1 MKRYPGGW
9 GVGGAL
15 TVLVGAEALRRAARA
30 VSRGREAQHRCVV
43 VGELFQAR
51 YVTDVD
57 AVLEVGTH
65 CDHADLAGVTGFPR
79 QELETHE
86 ESDLTGGVDMPLTTR
101 GHQRTERGCYTL
113 YPWLMPLMNWGLG
126 ALQVK
131 RTVVELTAS
140 ACTFPGGTVGT
151 GGKNKEN
158 RGLSL
163 RMF

>member
-1 MKRYPGGW
+1 M
-9 GVGGAL
+9 
-15 TVLVGAEALRRAARA
+15 GAEALRRAARA
-30 VSRGREAQHRCVV
+30 VSGGREAQHRRVV
-43 VGELFQAR
+43 VGEFFQAR

-65 CDHADLAGVTGFPR
+65 SDHADLAGTTGLPG
-79 QELETHE
+79 QELEVSKHAHE
-86 ESDLTGGVDMPLTTR
+86 ESDLTGGVDLPLTTR

-126 ALQVK
+126 ALQVN

-151 GGKNKEN
+151 GG
-158 RGLSL
+158 RGEK
-163 RMF
+163 RK

>member
-1 MKRYPGGW
+1 M
-9 GVGGAL
+9 
-15 TVLVGAEALRRAARA
+15 GAEALRRAARA
-30 VSRGREAQHRCVV
+30 VSGGREAQHRRVV
-43 VGELFQAR
+43 VGEFFQAR

-65 CDHADLAGVTGFPR
+65 SDHADLAGTAGLPG
-79 QELETHE
+79 QELEVSKHAHE
-86 ESDLTGGVDMPLTTR
+86 ESDLTGGVDLPLTTR

-126 ALQVK
+126 ALQVN

-151 GGKNKEN
+151 GG
-158 RGLSL
+158 RGEK
-163 RMF
+163 RK

>member
-1 MKRYPGGW
+1 M
-9 GVGGAL
+9 GAK
-15 TVLVGAEALRRAARA
+15 ALRRAARA
-30 VSRGREAQHRCVV
+30 VSGGREAQHRCVV
-43 VGELFQAR
+43 VGEFFQAR

-65 CDHADLAGVTGFPR
+65 SDHAELAGTAGFPR
-79 QELETHE
+79 QELETHG
-86 ESDLTGGVDMPLTTR
+86 ESRLTGGVEVPLTTR

-151 GGKNKEN
+151 GGGGRKEN
-158 RGLSL
+158 RGLTF